1 MWLERMGRIPTR
13 AYGNAHPCHR
23 KESVMSPSRVRT
35 GLTLLA
41 TLAVVL
47 LPAHPAAAA
56 TPYTVPPT
64 PGTLQ
69 TYNIS
74 AVYVAGVSSGA
85 YMANPLHVAY
95 SGRIKGAA
103 LFAGGPYYCAQY
115 NAARALN
122 ACGDNLW
129 STQLSSLQS
138 YTSLW
143 SGYGWID
150 APSQLAGDPVYV
162 FHGNN
167 DSTVKKSVT
176 DDLVRYY
183 QHFGASVSYNSG
195 TSAGHAWVSPYGSG
209 GCTVTAAPFVNDC
222 GIDPQQAMFSKL
234 YGSVSPRNTGPL
246 TGTLVRFD
254 QNTFAVNGLAA
265 GLSMGG
271 HGFAYVPGSCAS
283 GQSCR
288 LLVALH
294 GCSQGYNA
302 VGMAFVDRA
311 NLNQYADTNRTVVLY
326 PQATAS
332 GVNPYGCWD
341 WWGYLGY
348 TNYPI
353 KGGLQLESIMNMVR
367 RLDG

>member
-1 MWLERMGRIPTR
+1 
-13 AYGNAHPCHR
+13 
-23 KESVMSPSRVRT
+23 MSPSRVRT

-41 TLAVVL
+41 TLAAVL

-85 YMANPLHVAY
+85 YMAEQLHVAY

-122 ACGDNLW
+122 ACGANLW
-129 STQLSSLQS
+129 STQLAGLQS

-150 APSQLAGDPVYV
+150 PPSQLSGDPVYV

-167 DSTVKKSVT
+167 DGTVKKSVT

-209 GCTVTAAPFVNDC
+209 GCTVTASPFVNDC
-222 GIDPQQAMFSKL
+222 GIDPQQAMVTKL
-234 YGSVSPRNTGPL
+234 YGSVSARNTGPL

-271 HGFAYVPGSCAS
+271 YGFAYVPSSCAS

-302 VGMAFVDRA
+302 VGTAFVDRA